1 MDGFSS
7 VFETGED
14 GNITPTHPCN
24 YDLPWMMLKKTQK
37 SRSIY
42 FAPAKVQF
50 DRHIKEMRGESDDEV
65 EHMLLVVRCIGK
77 ILRSEDFF
85 GMALSQLSKISDCC
99 DWLRE
104 NHLFVHAD
112 QFTGL

>member
-1 MDGFSS
+1 M
-7 VFETGED
+7 VILPQHILAT
-14 GNITPTHPCN
+14 TTR
-24 YDLPWMMLKKTQK
+24 PWMMLKKTQK

-65 EHMLLVVRCIGK
+65 EHSLLVVHCIGK
-77 ILRSEDFF
+77 ILRSADLF
-85 GMALSQLSKISDCC
+85 GVALSNLSKISDCC
-99 DWLRE
+99 DWLGK

-112 QFTGL
+112 KFTGLQ